1 MKEEDRLSQIETL
14 WSVVLDANA
23 QSATARFQAQS
34 QLLARYGAAIQRYL
48 LGALR
53 DSNAA
58 EDAYQEFAVKF
69 LKGDFRNASP
79 EKGRFR
85 GFLKVVL
92 SRIVANHYR
101 SMTRKPT
108 AQLDSAYQVADPLPN
123 DQWEQEFFTAW
134 RDQMLAEAWSR
145 MGEEELQSQRPWMT
159 VLRLR
164 VENPE
169 WNSIELAGELAER
182 IDQSITP
189 ARVRV
194 ILHRAREKFANYLID
209 AVSDT
214 LRVDSLDEVEEELA
228 ELKLLQYCQRAIEK
242 RRKEKSE

>member
-1 MKEEDRLSQIETL
+1 MNEEDRLSQIETL
-14 WSVVLDANA
+14 WSVVLDASA
-23 QSATARFQAQS
+23 QSATGRSQAQQ
-34 QLLARYGAAIQRYL
+34 QLLARYGPAIQRYL

-92 SRIVANHYR
+92 SRIVADHYR
-101 SMTRKPT
+101 ALTRKPA
-108 AQLDSAYQVADPLPN
+108 AQLDSEFQVTDPSPN
-123 DQWEQEFFTAW
+123 DQWEQEFLTAW
-134 RDQMLAEAWSR
+134 RDQMLAEAWNR
-145 MGEEELQSQRPWMT
+145 LGEEELQTQRPWMT
-159 VLRLR
+159 ILRLR
-164 VENPE
+164 IENPE
-169 WNSIELAGELAER
+169 WSSSQLASELAER
-182 IDQSITP
+182 IGQPVTA

-194 ILHRAREKFANYLID
+194 FLHRAREKFANYLID

-214 LRVDSLDEVEEELA
+214 LRVDSLEEAEEELS
-228 ELKLLQYCQRAIEK
+228 ELKLLQYCQGALEK
-242 RRKEKSE
+242 RKRGTEQ

>member
-1 MKEEDRLSQIETL
+1 MNDEDRLSQIETL

-23 QSATARFQAQS
+23 QSVEGRSHAQQ
-34 QLLARYGAAIQRYL
+34 QLLARYGAAVQRYL

-53 DSNAA
+53 DANAA

-92 SRIVANHYR
+92 SRIVADHYR
-101 SMTRKPT
+101 ALKRKPT
-108 AQLDSAYQVADPLPN
+108 SQLDSQYHVADPSPN
-123 DQWEQEFFTAW
+123 DHWDQEFFTAW
-134 RDQMLAEAWSR
+134 RDQMLAEAWNR
-145 MGEEELQSQRPWMT
+145 LGEEELQTERPWMS

-164 VENPE
+164 VENPQ
-169 WNSIELAGELAER
+169 WTSVELADELSGR
-182 IDQSITP
+182 IGQPVTA

-194 ILHRAREKFANYLID
+194 LLHRAREKFANYLID

-214 LRVDSLDEVEEELA
+214 LRVDSLDQVEEELS
-228 ELKLLQYCQRAIEK
+228 ELKLLQYCQGVLEK
-242 RRKEKSE
+242 RKRAAEQ